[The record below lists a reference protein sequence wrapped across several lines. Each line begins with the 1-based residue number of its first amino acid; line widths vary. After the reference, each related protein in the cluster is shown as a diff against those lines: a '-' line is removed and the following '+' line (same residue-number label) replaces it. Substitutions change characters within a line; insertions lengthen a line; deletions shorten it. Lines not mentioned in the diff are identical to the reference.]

1 MAELVTQGLVGPQIA
16 ADGTNPALRQGRSAE
31 LVVTELHGRYY
42 EQAFRGN
49 LYVAQAIITAPVIY
63 TTAAGTGGPLV
74 WNPPGSGINVVPVA
88 IGYGVT
94 VVTTVAAALGLTGNT
109 GQVIA
114 PTSTTAIDGRTSA
127 MIGGGNGKATAYRVG
142 TPTNAGNFLLP
153 VADLHTGALT
163 VDTGAFHWV
172 DLGGVLICPPG
183 GWVSPAASATAS
195 TCVVQL
201 ALVYE
206 EVPI

>member
-16 ADGTNPALRQGRSAE
+16 ADGTNPAFRQGRSGE
-31 LVVTELHGRYY
+31 LLFGELHGRYY
-42 EQAFRGN
+42 EQAYRGN
-49 LYVAQAIITAPVIY
+49 LYVAHAIITAPVIY

-74 WNPPGSGINVVPVA
+74 WNPPGSGVNVVPVA
-88 IGYGVT
+88 LGYGVT

-109 GQVIA
+109 GQLVA
-114 PTSTTAIDGRTSA
+114 PTATTAIDSRTSG
-127 MIGGGNGKATAYRVG
+127 MIGGGTSKATPYRVG
-142 TPTNAGNFLLP
+142 TPSNAGNFLLP
-153 VADLHTGALT
+153 IADVHTGALT
-163 VDTGAFHWV
+163 VDTGMFHWV

-183 GWVSPAASATAS
+183 GWISPATSATA
-195 TCVVQL
+195 TTLVVQL